1 MPDKSSRLEHLR
13 TFFPLGS
20 FVFACDLV
28 SAMTWMPA
36 SRLRLRRLVC
46 ANGSSVLVSLANPS
60 LVLAFVGLEF
70 RPHVGRSL
78 VGLVSLFLPLLA
90 VGGLEVLVSSF
101 SETSEPSQSLLIL
114 KV

>member
-1 MPDKSSRLEHLR
+1 MPDRSSRLEHLR
-13 TFFPLGS
+13 ILFPLGS
-20 FVFACDLV
+20 SVFACALAT
-28 SAMTWMPA
+28 AMTWMPA
-36 SRLRLRRLVC
+36 FRLRLLRLVC
-46 ANGSSVLVSLANPS
+46 SIGTSVLVSLANPF
-60 LVLAFVGLEF
+60 LVLVFVVLEF

>member
-1 MPDKSSRLEHLR
+1 
-13 TFFPLGS
+13 
-20 FVFACDLV
+20 LV
-28 SAMTWMPA
+28 T
-36 SRLRLRRLVC
+36 
-46 ANGSSVLVSLANPS
+46 LANPC

-78 VGLVSLFLPLLA
+78 VGLVFLSLPLVA

-101 SETSEPSQSLLIL
+101 SETSETSQSLPIL

>member
-1 MPDKSSRLEHLR
+1 
-13 TFFPLGS
+13 
-20 FVFACDLV
+20 
-28 SAMTWMPA
+28 MTWMPA
-36 SRLRLRRLVC
+36 SRLRLRRLVW
-46 ANGSSVLVSLANPS
+46 ANGSSALVSLANPS

-78 VGLVSLFLPLLA
+78 VGLVSLFLPLVA